1 MEKSDKGNK
10 DNRNNKGS
18 KGVQQASIFLALSLL
33 LTTLPLEPDK
43 LNRFAPDAA
52 SRALGGALL
61 ADSGGGQESGGQI
74 RTYTF
79 AEVGAIAQNNG
90 SDITRQKASL
100 DQAEQSKDSQLSNYQ
115 SQVYQY
121 YNNPSSGISESSL
134 YSLQDSYES
143 AYNSYLDAEEA
154 LEKLKPKVAY
164 QAQKLY
170 LDILQ
175 GEVQIEI
182 QEKEEQRLQ
191 AEYEL
196 AKVKSAFGAYS
207 QSQLQSAKTQ
217 WDSAKD
223 TLENLKTTLKD
234 NKNTMR
240 EYLNLADEVEFKLAN
255 PPDFGQYAKEFDEE
269 DVLAEALKNSL
280 SLKQAQREV
289 DELSKKI
296 ESYENRGQYSQAEKL
311 AASGAA
317 KDLALKETKQ
327 TLTRTV
333 ESAMKEFKGLDEA
346 LEKAKEKRDQAQRD
360 HMTAQMKMNM
370 GAITLSELRTAE
382 KNLLTAQKDYVQAQY
397 NGYLGAKK
405 VILLQQGILV

>member
-1 MEKSDKGNK
+1 MDTNNKGNK
-10 DNRNNKGS
+10 S
-18 KGVQQASIFLALSLL
+18 MQQASLFLALSLL
-33 LTTLPLEPDK
+33 LTALPVEPDK
-43 LNRFAPDAA
+43 ISGSAPAAAARF
-52 SRALGGALL
+52 LGGGALL
-61 ADSGGGQESGGQI
+61 ADSGSGQV
-74 RTYTF
+74 RTYTLT
-79 AEVGAIAQNNG
+79 EVGAIAQNNG

-134 YSLQDSYES
+134 YSLQDNYES

-175 GEVQIEI
+175 AEVQIGI

-196 AKVKSAFGAYS
+196 AKIKNAFGSYS

-223 TLENLKTTLKD
+223 TLENLRSSLKD

-240 EYLNLADEVEFKLAN
+240 EYLNLADEVEFKLAD
-255 PPDFGQYAKEFDEE
+255 PPDFGQYAKEFDQEE
-269 DVLAEALKNSL
+269 VLAEALKNSL

-296 ESYENRGQYSQAEKL
+296 ESYENRGQFSQADKL
-311 AASGAA
+311 AANGAS
-317 KDLALKETKQ
+317 KDLALKETKL

-333 ESAMKEFKGLDEA
+333 ESTMKEFNGLETA
-346 LEKAKEKRDQAQRD
+346 LEKAKEKQDQAQRD
-360 HMTAQMKMNM
+360 YLTAKMKMNM
-370 GAITLSELRTAE
+370 GAITLNELRTAE
-382 KNLLTAQKDYVQAQY
+382 KTLLAAQKDYVQAQY

-405 VILLQQGILV
+405 VILLKQGILV